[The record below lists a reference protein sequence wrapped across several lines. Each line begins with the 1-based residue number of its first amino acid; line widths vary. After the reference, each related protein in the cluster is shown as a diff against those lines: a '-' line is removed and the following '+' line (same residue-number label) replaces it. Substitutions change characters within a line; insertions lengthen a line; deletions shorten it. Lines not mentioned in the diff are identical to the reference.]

1 MFSPHFKP
9 ILEFR
14 YLDCCLL
21 SSSCKKIMP
30 PPRAFSS
37 RRRWCSWQQVQQV
50 GVFHHQHAVF
60 EIFGNQ
66 VVSHLGRQ
74 MEEEHKVRIYKE
86 YHSVCPLV
94 GIGILPT
101 PFSPASV
108 PLPPRN
114 GGEGVHSPA
123 GEGLGES
130 QFRRLEKSLALCL
143 LCAVANPNEIQL
155 KINKSVEII

>member
-94 GIGILPT
+94 GIWTLPSPNPSLASECAP
-101 PFSPASV
+101 PF
-108 PLPPRN
+108 RT
-114 GGEGVHSPA
+114 GGRGAHSPA
-123 GEGLGES
+123 GEGFGES
-130 QFRRLEKSLALCL
+130 QFRRLEKRLSSLPTL
-143 LCAVANPNEIQL
+143 
-155 KINKSVEII
+155 